1 MSIKEW
7 EWMNKPEL
15 TNQKGWVIVR
25 GENVY
30 NYETWNEAVT
40 VNQMLGGHLMSKEY
54 YENHYKNESNTKT
67 I

>member
-30 NYETWNEAVT
+30 NYETWNEAVI

-54 YENHYKNESNTKT
+54 HENLYKNESNTKT